1 MVCSYSASVAV
12 RTRPRSFPS
21 IGENFSITGP
31 LPDQLPLKTPGFSA
45 PIPSLFR
52 TDCIRHRFALC
63 AKELHRFVNDLAR
76 DIERR
81 PEPNRVVARF
91 QNKQPAIEEPL
102 PKFVASFRIGKV
114 ERDEKTAT
122 AHGSDDRLLTLQL
135 LERFQKVIANHSCVL
150 DQVFLLDDPQKMRR
164 TNHVRVIAAPG
175 GIQSARQ
182 TKRVVRHFIE

>member
-52 TDCIRHRFALC
+52 TACIRHRFALC

-81 PEPNRVVARF
+81 PKTDRMVAGL
-91 QNKQPAIEEPL
+91 QDEQSAIEKTFPE
-102 PKFVASFRIGKV
+102 FVASFRIGKV

-122 AHGSDDRLLTLQL
+122 AHGSDD
-135 LERFQKVIANHSCVL
+135 
-150 DQVFLLDDPQKMRR
+150 
-164 TNHVRVIAAPG
+164 
-175 GIQSARQ
+175 
-182 TKRVVRHFIE
+182 